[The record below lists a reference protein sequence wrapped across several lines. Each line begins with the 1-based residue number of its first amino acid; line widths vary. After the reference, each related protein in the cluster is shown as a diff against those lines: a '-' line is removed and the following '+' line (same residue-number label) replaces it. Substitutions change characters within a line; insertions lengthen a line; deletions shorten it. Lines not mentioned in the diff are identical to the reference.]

1 MVETRSIQIAGV
13 TVRFIRCPVGT
24 FEMGS
29 NGGLPI
35 EQPTRRVAI
44 NQPFWIAE
52 TLVTQKLWVN
62 VMETNPSTFNYSD
75 ELPVDGVSYDSA
87 IDFCRVATEKSG
99 VALTLPTEA
108 QWEYACR
115 AGTATEYF
123 WGSDG
128 NSAAQY
134 GWFDMTA
141 QNTTHEVASLAP
153 NPWGLF
159 DIVGNLWEWCADV
172 WHSDYIGAPDTA
184 EPWQTNSDRQPR
196 RSLRGGAWDMDV
208 FRLRSAYRSCDHRDL
223 STSRFG
229 LRIAVAASVFRDHST
244 VQTRSPD

>member
-1 MVETRSIQIAGV
+1 
-13 TVRFIRCPVGT
+13 
-24 FEMGS
+24 
-29 NGGLPI
+29 
-35 EQPTRRVAI
+35 
-44 NQPFWIAE
+44 
-52 TLVTQKLWVN
+52 
-62 VMETNPSTFNYSD
+62 
-75 ELPVDGVSYDSA
+75 
-87 IDFCRVATEKSG
+87 
-99 VALTLPTEA
+99 
-108 QWEYACR
+108 
-115 AGTATEYF
+115 
-123 WGSDG
+123 
-128 NSAAQY
+128 
-134 GWFDMTA
+134 MTA

-229 LRIAVAASVFRDHST
+229 LRHRSRRIRFSRSLNSPNQESRLTST
-244 VQTRSPD
+244 PAD